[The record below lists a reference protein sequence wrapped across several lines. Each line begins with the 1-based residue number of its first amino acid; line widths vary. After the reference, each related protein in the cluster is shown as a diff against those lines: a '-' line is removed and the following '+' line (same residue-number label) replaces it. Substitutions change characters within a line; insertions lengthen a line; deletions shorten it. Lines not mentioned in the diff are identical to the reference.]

1 MADLL
6 EQGATWLNQQRHEH
20 LSRPVIYQRGEASVT
35 LQATIG
41 RTEHEVENGYGVLE
55 KVETRDF
62 IVRAEDLVL
71 NGSAVLPKRGDRII
85 EPHGADGEA
94 ALTYEVM
101 APGTRS
107 GSSHFK
113 YADAYRHSLRIHT
126 KHVGTES
133 EDPVT

>member
-6 EQGATWLNQQRHEH
+6 EHGARWLDEQRHEH
-20 LSRPVIYQRGEASVT
+20 LTQTVTYRRGEVSVE

-55 KVETRDF
+55 KVETRDY

-71 NGSAVLPKRGDRII
+71 GGTAALPKRGDQIV
-85 EPHGADGEA
+85 ELHGETE
-94 ALTYEVM
+94 LTYEVM

-113 YADAYRHSLRIHT
+113 YADTYRQSLRIHT
-126 KHVGTES
+126 KHVETSAAEAS
-133 EDPVT
+133 

>member
-6 EQGATWLNQQRHEH
+6 EQGARWLDEQRHEH
-20 LSRPVIYQRGEASVT
+20 LTQTVTYRRGEASVE

-41 RTEHEVENGYGVLE
+41 RTEHEVENGYGVLQ

-62 IVRAEDLVL
+62 LVRAEDLVL
-71 NGSAVLPKRGDRII
+71 NGSAVLPNRGDRII
-85 EPHGADGEA
+85 ESHGEA